1 MIVIIMMMIIIIL
14 IFIIIIK
21 GIVQWTFH
29 KLALLLLQ
37 LLPKVRVLIHKTQE
51 KLLVNLTAP
60 LHVQYNSA
68 CNKQRSHFN
77 LTTWAFPV
85 WLQMIPWKWR
95 SLLLQEGRSKVV
107 NFNIL
112 IYPSRWSIN
121 GQWNFVKA
129 YTFKVILSKVK
140 IKAHLRKWNQTV
152 MHFLPDRDLSIA
164 KRSFRR

>member
-14 IFIIIIK
+14 IFIIIIIIII

-37 LLPKVRVLIHKTQE
+37 LLPKVRVLKNKTQE

-77 LTTWAFPV
+77 LTT
-85 WLQMIPWKWR
+85 
-95 SLLLQEGRSKVV
+95 
-107 NFNIL
+107 
-112 IYPSRWSIN
+112 
-121 GQWNFVKA
+121 
-129 YTFKVILSKVK
+129 
-140 IKAHLRKWNQTV
+140 
-152 MHFLPDRDLSIA
+152 
-164 KRSFRR
+164 